1 MGGGFDYAKAYKD
14 YGAGKY
20 SDADFERY
28 VDSKADLSS
37 AWNLVNTYRQ
47 KGDMSKF
54 PMHGSMTPEQ
64 QAEYW
69 INRGATSKAAFG
81 RSHAA
86 EDAALYGGTYSG
98 GRSGRTDIMPG
109 TQAWKDYFG
118 GAEGTRFEQ
127 FSNEGLLGGDGSGSG
142 SGSGSGN
149 TGGLLD
155 AAWADNLNFPMLLSE
170 YNAPNYAPMANP
182 WGGATIGASYMPWT
196 VEGMANVPEQARS
209 YIAPE
214 LTLEHPRYITNPLG
228 LLQLPPDW
236 EDLIDVED
244 EEEEE
249 EEQEQG
255 RNVGTD
261 EGTSLPDQQGHKAQ
275 QKKAQENAKALV
287 DKLGKNA
294 GD

>member
-1 MGGGFDYAKAYKD
+1 MGGGKVNKKHRAEIAAANKDPSKASFSTEHGSQGVTNVDYADYVRRHPDLMANYNKHWKRGAPEPFSQNNAGISLAE
-14 YGAGKY
+14 YGAMHYAEHGRG
-20 SDADFERY
+20 EGR
-28 VDSKADLSS
+28 
-37 AWNLVNTYRQ
+37 
-47 KGDMSKF
+47 GF
-54 PMHGSMTPEQ
+54 PNQ
-64 QAEYW
+64 
-69 INRGATSKAAFG
+69 
-81 RSHAA
+81 
-86 EDAALYGGTYSG
+86 
-98 GRSGRTDIMPG
+98 
-109 TQAWKDYFG
+109 
-118 GAEGTRFEQ
+118 
-127 FSNEGLLGGDGSGSG
+127 EGLLGGDGSD
-142 SGSGSGN
+142 SGSGN

-170 YNAPNYAPMANP
+170 YNAPNYAPMTNP

-261 EGTSLPDQQGHKAQ
+261 EGKGKKDQQGHKAQ
-275 QKKAQENAKALV
+275 QKKAEDNAK
-287 DKLGKNA
+287 KLAAELGMNA
-294 GD
+294 GE

>member
-1 MGGGFDYAKAYKD
+1 MGGGKYDYAKAYAK

-20 SDADFERY
+20 SDSDFERY
-28 VDSKADLSS
+28 VDSKGDLSH
-37 AWNLVNTYRQ
+37 AWKMVDTY
-47 KGDMSKF
+47 KKGGDMSGF
-54 PMHGSMTPEQ
+54 AMHGHMTPAQ

-81 RSHAA
+81 RAHAA
-86 EDAALYGGTYSG
+86 EDAALYAGTYHGGTKV
-98 GRSGRTDIMPG
+98 RKG
-109 TQAWKDYFG
+109 TPEYDAYFG
-118 GAEGTRFEQ
+118 DGGTRFESSVQ
-127 FSNEGLLGGDGSGSG
+127 DGLLGGDGSGSG
-142 SGSGSGN
+142 SSSGN

-170 YNAPNYAPMANP
+170 YNAPNYAPMTNP

-196 VEGMANVPEQARS
+196 VEGMANVPEQARR